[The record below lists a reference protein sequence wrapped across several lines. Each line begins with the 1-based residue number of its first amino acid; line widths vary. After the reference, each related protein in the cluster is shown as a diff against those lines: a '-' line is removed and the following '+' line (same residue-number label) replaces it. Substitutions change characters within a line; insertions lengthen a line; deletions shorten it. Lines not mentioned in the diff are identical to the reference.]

1 MKILV
6 GIKGGK
12 RAKSLLDLAIHRAKP
27 YSGEVL
33 VITSLFGMDNTTGQH
48 IAEVEKNLTEAGQYL
63 EDNGIRHQT
72 HFLIQGKSPGEDII
86 DFAKKHQIDEI
97 IIGVRNR
104 SKVGK
109 LLFGSTAQF
118 VILQAECPVV
128 AVK

>member
-6 GIKGGK
+6 GYKGKK
-12 RAKSLLDLAIHRAKP
+12 RAKSLLDQAIHRAKP
-27 YSGEVL
+27 YSGKVF
-33 VITSLFGMDNTTGQH
+33 VITSLFGRENTTGKH
-48 IAEVEKNLTEAGQYL
+48 IADVERNLAEAGKYL
-63 EDNGIRHQT
+63 EEQGIQFQT

-86 DFAKKHQIDEI
+86 DFTKKNKIDEI

-118 VILQAECPVV
+118 VILQAECPVTT
-128 AVK
+128 VK

>member
-6 GIKGGK
+6 GYKGKK
-12 RAKSLLDLAIHRAKP
+12 RAKSLLDQAINRAKP
-27 YSGEVL
+27 YSGEVF
-33 VITSLFGMDNTTGQH
+33 VITSLFGSENTTGKH
-48 IAEVEKNLTEAGQYL
+48 IAEVEKNLAEAGSYL
-63 EDNGIRHQT
+63 EEQGIKHQT

-86 DFAKKHQIDEI
+86 DFAKKHKIDEI

-118 VILQAECPVV
+118 VILRAECPVTS
-128 AVK
+128 VK

>member
-1 MKILV
+1 MKILI
-6 GIKGGK
+6 GYKGKK

-27 YSGEVL
+27 YSGEVF
-33 VITSLFGMDNTTGQH
+33 VITSLFGKDNTTGKH
-48 IAEVEKNLTEAGQYL
+48 IAEVEKNLAEAGKYL
-63 EDNGIRHQT
+63 EENGIPQQT

-86 DFAKKHQIDEI
+86 DFAKEHEIDEI

-118 VILQAECPVV
+118 VILQADCPVV